1 MPRPP
6 RLPLL
11 ALLPILLAACGGGD
25 ETAEGTPGQQ
35 AATDKGEGAT
45 TPRVV
50 RTVTVETGKTADWSA
65 VGTVRARHEA
75 EIGFRVGGEL
85 VARADAGDTLEA
97 GELLAR
103 LDDSDLRREYDAAA
117 ARAAEA
123 EARALFARS
132 EVERLADLVADEN
145 VSEQAYDRAESEA
158 EAATRAAEAARAEQ
172 ALAANRLDYATLRAP
187 AEGTVM
193 EVLAEPG
200 EVLGTGEPVVRFARG
215 DREVEVAIP
224 AGRRD
229 GELKRARLP
238 GGDRVELRDLAA
250 GADPATRTW
259 RARYTLP
266 EGAADHPLG
275 STLRLTFRPAEPVVR
290 VPAGAVVDDG
300 QGTAV
305 WAVVDGAVERRSVE
319 VVALGQE
326 STEVRGLEPGTEVVA
341 AGTHTLQPGQ
351 AVRVRTGR

>member
-1 MPRPP
+1 MPRRP

-11 ALLPILLAACGGGD
+11 ALLPILLTACGGGE
-25 ETAEGTPGQQ
+25 ETAEGSPGQ
-35 AATDKGEGAT
+35 AATDDAPAAAE
-45 TPRVV
+45 PRVV
-50 RTVTVETGKTADWSA
+50 RTVTVETGEAADWST

-75 EIGFRVGGEL
+75 EMGFRVGGEL
-85 VARADAGDTLEA
+85 VARADAGETLEA
-97 GELLAR
+97 GEPLAR
-103 LDDSDLRREYDAAA
+103 LDDEDLRREYRA
-117 ARAAEA
+117 ARARLAEVQ
-123 EARALFARS
+123 ARAEFARS
-132 EVERLADLVADEN
+132 EAQRLSEMVTTDAVSRQEYERA
-145 VSEQAYDRAESEA
+145 RSEA
-158 EAATRAAEAARAEQ
+158 KATERAVEAAREQ
-172 ALAANRLDYATLRAP
+172 VGLAQNRLGYATLRAP
-187 AEGTVM
+187 ADGTVM

-215 DREVEVAIP
+215 PREVEVAIP
-224 AGRRD
+224 AGRR
-229 GELKRARLP
+229 EAALEQARLP
-238 GGDRVELRDLAA
+238 GGGRVELRDLAA

-275 STLRLTFRPAEPVVR
+275 STLRLTFQPAEPVVR
-290 VPAGAVVDDG
+290 VPAGAVADDG

-305 WAVVDGAVERRSVE
+305 WAVVDGAVERRPVE

-326 STEVRGLEPGTEVVA
+326 SAEVRGLEPGVEVVA

>member
-1 MPRPP
+1 MSPRS
-6 RLPLL
+6 LPLL
-11 ALLPILLAACGGGD
+11 LLTALLPVACGEGGPSEGD
-25 ETAEGTPGQQ
+25 E
-35 AATDKGEGAT
+35 EGANRAET
-45 TPRVV
+45 EVEAPQVV
-50 RTVTVETGKTADWSA
+50 RTVTVEAGERAAWSL

-75 EIGFRVGGEL
+75 ERGFRVGGEL
-85 VARADAGDTLEA
+85 AERVADAGDRVAE
-97 GELLAR
+97 GEVLAR
-103 LDDSDLRREYDAAA
+103 LDDRDLRREYDAAA

-132 EVERLADLVADEN
+132 EVARLADLVADEN
-145 VSEQAYDRAESEA
+145 VSQREYDRAESEA
-158 EAATRAAEAARAEQ
+158 EAADRAAEAARAER
-172 ALAANRLDYATLRAP
+172 ALAENRLDYATLRAP
-187 AEGTVM
+187 ADGTVM

-215 DREVEVAIP
+215 PREVEVAIP
-224 AGRRD
+224 TGRR
-229 GELKRARLP
+229 EAALEQARLP
-238 GGDRVELRDLAA
+238 GGGRVELRDLAA

-275 STLRLTFRPAEPVVR
+275 STLRLTFQPAEPVVR
-290 VPAGAVVDDG
+290 VPAGAVADDG

-326 STEVRGLEPGTEVVA
+326 SAEVRGLEPGVEVVA

>member
-1 MPRPP
+1 MPCRP

-11 ALLPILLAACGGGD
+11 ALLPILLTACGGG
-25 ETAEGTPGQQ
+25 EEAAEGSPGQ
-35 AATDKGEGAT
+35 AATDDAAT
-45 TPRVV
+45 AAEPRVV
-50 RTVTVETGKTADWSA
+50 RTVTVEAGEAADWSA

-85 VARADAGDTLEA
+85 VERADAGDTLEA
-97 GELLAR
+97 GEPLAR
-103 LDDSDLRREYDAAA
+103 LDDRDLRREYEAAA

-158 EAATRAAEAARAEQ
+158 EAATRAAEAARAER

-187 AEGTVM
+187 ADGTVM

-215 DREVEVAIP
+215 PREVEVAIP
-224 AGRRD
+224 TGRR
-229 GELKRARLP
+229 EAALEQARLP
-238 GGDRVELRDLAA
+238 GGGRVELRDLAA

-266 EGAADHPLG
+266 GSAADHPLG
-275 STLRLTFRPAEPVVR
+275 STLRLTFQPDEPVVR
-290 VPAGAVVDDG
+290 VPAGAVADDG
-300 QGTAV
+300 QGAAV
-305 WAVVDGAVERRSVE
+305 WAVVDGAVQRRPVE

-326 STEVRGLEPGTEVVA
+326 SAEVRGLEPGVEVVA